1 MKQFI
6 VRFDERNAINVRAV
20 DATEAKNEAC
30 AQAWLLT
37 GKWSEIQS
45 VEELKGEQKS

>member
-1 MKQFI
+1 MKQYL
-6 VRFDERNAINVRAV
+6 VRFDANNVINVKAP
-20 DATEAKNEAC
+20 DKDEAKNEAL

-45 VEELKGEQKS
+45 VEELKGE